1 MNKVKCVVVESQAL
15 LKGVLEL
22 SLFSWVVYIWKTY
35 IINIIDVVYFIKFCG
50 AVIVQILSP
59 FIH

>member
-1 MNKVKCVVVESQAL
+1 MNEVKCVVVESQAL

-22 SLFSWVVYIWKTY
+22 SLFSWVDYIWKTY

-50 AVIVQILSP
+50 AVIV
-59 FIH
+59 